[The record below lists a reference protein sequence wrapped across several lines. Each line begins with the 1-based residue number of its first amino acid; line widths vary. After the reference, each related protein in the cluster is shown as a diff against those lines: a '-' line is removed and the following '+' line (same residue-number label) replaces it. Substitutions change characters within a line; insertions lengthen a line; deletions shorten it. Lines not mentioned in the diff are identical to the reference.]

1 MPVVALALG
10 RGAWIHPQVCLT
22 PRQTRAVA
30 SPEVC
35 ADRDLSLN
43 HLALIPRCLCS
54 PEHEAAPPV
63 LESGHGDWLSMLGWV
78 FVQSLCDARGGRRF
92 YKSLVPPAWPRVLPV
107 TDLKR
112 VSFSP

>member
-63 LESGHGDWLSMLGWV
+63 LESGHGGAFRKGHQRTISFNVTSFPNAYVIRGCV
-78 FVQSLCDARGGRRF
+78 FVW
-92 YKSLVPPAWPRVLPV
+92 Y
-107 TDLKR
+107 
-112 VSFSP
+112 